1 MASMPMIE
9 PDARRIEE
17 VLARHDLAAL
27 LHVDFHDP
35 AHRADFLRTTSATDA
50 DVDLLKATQRL
61 ARIGLLTDPVAR
73 ASGHL
78 PRRAVARLAARGLTS
93 AHHISELPE
102 SVFASEH
109 ADAFGG
115 DEGIAREAHRR
126 AVQVRAAVRHATA
139 NVRDIASPYFRS
151 IHGNAVDATLADYVE
166 SIPGYQELFGSLNYV
181 ACDECG
187 SVFGPAAYFFDLLR
201 ITERYITKESPGI
214 PPDHDLR
221 ERRPDL
227 FELPLTCDNTNLPV
241 PNVLLV
247 NDVIKRRLGQ
257 GRVRELARAAYPF
270 NVPYN
275 EPRTQLAGALAR
287 LGTPLAEG
295 AAALLAPDPE
305 RLMLDSLPLATA
317 ALGLSPETV
326 RFLTTPRTTE
336 ADIAAEYGLSGL
348 TGHFPAAGP
357 GSITVRAGEK
367 GASGADGRLGEIL
380 AVGQQFGLTI
390 AGRSQLRTVT
400 KITAPATVEVDVAW
414 SDSATNSPW
423 TSYPPQD
430 LTTVQMFR
438 DRAGIAAYDD
448 VVALFEQRLSPEE
461 QTTIGGSLWINATSE
476 SLPDL
481 RVSTDTGGDEANPI
495 WRIRGL
501 SAKRLDRLSRLLRLS
516 RAVGVPVDILDWLV
530 IQEAPAPADAEITTA
545 LLIRLATLRRLADAV
560 RLPLVDVAAF
570 AYRLKTIGRESAN
583 TLADPFDRIF
593 NAASVRRGADPY
605 TAPSPIPF
613 DPARP
618 LAWPVGAS
626 SDWSANEGRVVA
638 ASTTTVTLAHDAASD
653 NGAYVGLTVAITSGP
668 GKGQRAVVQSYD
680 GPSRLATL
688 YTAWPTVPDTSSRY
702 AVAAL
707 PGVADRL
714 AAALRLRVVDL
725 HLLGAHVGGRPD
737 AIVLLTLENLTAL
750 WRLATLAAWTRL
762 PTEAFLTLT
771 RVLGLSAVPPTPG
784 DGLDQVETIMQVSAW
799 LARTKFSVYELDYV
813 LTGTR
818 SRYLRLNQQ
827 PTALPA
833 EVAAI
838 ARNGSNTLLTAET
851 LVQAGFTPEDAKRIR
866 AGLQEEGFVDGHGTV
881 LPARERF
888 AAAAARFPVGTSS
901 FARGPIDLAQAQAAV
916 AELREQHPPYL
927 TARDADS
934 SVLTWNYAPGTDL
947 AGLFTGLS
955 GTDDKRAIVA
965 EALAA
970 TAQRVTCIELAGLEP
985 VSAREFMTKDIG
997 LAQSQAVYDALLAL
1011 RPPVLEPATV
1021 PGEALLSAG
1030 YSAQTPLPGL
1040 FESPATG
1047 QRATITSYAGADRV
1061 ATVDSTWTVV
1071 PDAFTTYEVRQTTTG
1086 EVLTRGNARGGTG
1099 DSITLA
1105 QSALPDDNAYDGC
1118 IVVLI
1123 ADAEA
1128 DRKVSQVQATLASTA
1143 ARIAAVRD
1151 VLTQARAAQTGY
1163 AAQALT
1169 ALLAVPL
1176 ARFGLLLPL
1185 ATGQFTLDDYLPGLL
1200 TPATDGTVPADILAL
1215 VDRLTRAGLAAGRTG
1230 LDDDGLAGV
1239 VRRPD
1244 HFGLAD
1250 LDAFTLGSLR
1260 LLSAIPTFVG
1270 QVGTETSSLI
1280 SYLDVWTS
1288 VVGEDGKR
1296 RALSTMAGWE
1306 PQQVEITGRFLESAQ
1321 LGWAGIGA
1329 FPGLLRL
1336 KVPLAAVDALA
1347 ADADFLV
1354 RVAQAAVL
1362 PSLDGGAGDE
1372 AIWEEYL
1379 TTASAALA
1387 LLPARF
1393 GEEAAPTV
1401 ADTLTRELAAATR
1414 DVLLGYAVVVLG
1426 RTLPGVRTVADL
1438 FSYLLIDL
1446 EMSGC
1451 DTTSPIAQGITSV
1464 QLYMQRVRLGLET
1477 GASAAKIRDTWWEW
1491 ISTYRLWEANRR
1503 VFLYPEN
1510 YLDPSL
1516 RKGASPEF
1524 STLVDELL
1532 QGRPTDEHVTRTV
1545 ANYFDAFENL
1555 ADLTHV
1561 SAYKVEDDVREGGQ
1575 IDQQSHL
1582 VARTNTT
1589 PYTYYVRTFT
1599 RSLLPDAK
1607 KANPASGESIVWG
1620 PWQKVEATIDSPDAT
1635 PVVAFNRLFLFWNE
1649 IEPTKSS
1656 RVSTSQQGGASTKTE
1671 SSWTATLH
1679 YTYQRSAGSWISSQ
1693 HLREPMAI
1701 RAMPNPAMN
1710 DALVTRA
1717 YEDTQAYWSRPYAQ
1731 KIPRGLPATGT
1742 LSLEPGKKVTKGTDT
1757 VLHRQVTA
1765 GDSIWAGGETRQ
1777 VVRVDEAA
1785 QTLEVDQPFRVE
1797 GPNTPFKVIPQ
1808 DLYLTSFRPFPGPG
1822 TVEILA
1828 GNPGVSG
1835 RGTRFD
1841 RDFVVG
1847 DGIQVGGET
1856 RTVEAITGAEH
1867 LTVTA
1872 PWSVS
1877 STRPG
1882 PGLVL
1887 ITNGGIGVQG
1897 KDTRFQTDFKNGYS
1911 ILLGR
1916 EQRVVSKV
1924 VGDGFLWVEEPFTE
1938 ASSFYPYTIVGRPEC
1953 TVIPRTKGDEQ
1964 LMVFYG
1970 PNLDVSEKL
1979 PEPEI
1984 GWRLENDGGDPF
1996 IADLNQINANIFAVL
2011 DLAATAKRKLKD
2023 VTGDVTGQ
2031 PTLLLNHALD
2041 QQIVRLFAPGVPTTN
2056 TTLPAR
2062 AALDRKNDVLFV
2074 RGENRPLLTLYW
2086 GNSVPGATQNQT
2098 EIGKANDRPL
2108 AYHVGGNDSS
2118 LYGYG
2123 NQIGWYLFNAAGES
2137 FWIAGDDIEARTV
2150 APSTFL
2156 RPFRQPSDNSD
2167 MLVEFGPY
2175 TTASNTQLA
2184 NAMYRF
2190 SRLTTSVV
2198 PALRARLLAGGFD
2211 SLLSLD
2217 AQSLPEPPFSQFY
2230 QVPSGTPPPA
2240 VDTEHLPSTLMDF
2253 NGAYG
2258 LYFWEVFFHVPML
2271 VAQQFTSNQSFAEA
2285 KRWYE
2290 YIYHPQAQFADGS
2303 DDERRY
2309 WRFRPIREG
2318 MTLPGLRDIL
2328 QNQFEVTTY
2337 NDDPFDPDAIARLRI
2352 SAYAKA
2358 AVLKYVDNLIAWG
2371 DALFRQDTRES
2382 VAEATNLYLLAS
2394 QLLGHRPETVGARP
2408 SRPPQSFDE
2417 IARNYTDDIPQFLVE
2432 LENSSL
2438 VPLNGEGHRYADA
2451 PINDINA
2458 YFCVP
2463 ENAELTAHWDRVED
2477 RLYKIRHCLTIDG
2490 VERSPALFAP
2500 PIDVRSLAAAHGTA
2514 GKGGGVSVLA
2524 GGPVPAFRFSQLIS
2538 SARRLTDDVIRL
2550 GSSLLF
2556 ALENKDVQALASLQ
2570 ATQEGRLLNLISVI
2584 RQQQLDLVSRERA
2597 AIQAGRDSAAY
2608 RSAYYQELI
2617 DAGYNAA
2624 EIAQIAYLMA
2634 GMVSQGA
2641 STVVKTASAVSFALP
2656 QVGSPFAMTYGG
2668 QQVGHTLQESS
2679 AALDSFAQFMVI
2691 GAEALGLAGQYA
2703 RRSED
2708 WELQKRLADFDVS
2721 EFDARLVA
2729 NASEQT
2735 IAQNELSLTRTQAE
2749 QQATVCDFYRT
2760 RFTDEALYGWMA
2772 NRLSTT
2778 YFQTYSLALDLAR
2791 MAQRALQY
2799 ELATDA
2805 TFVNAGAWD
2814 DLRRGLTAG
2823 ESLMLS
2829 IDQLE
2834 SAYLTGS
2841 RRTFEITKTI
2851 SLASIDPVAFLQ
2863 FIRTGEATFS
2873 FDEAL
2878 FDADYPGHFRRRI
2891 KTLSVSI
2898 PALVGPYQNVRATLT
2913 QTANRVLLHPDVD
2926 AVRFLLG
2933 EDVMVDAKT
2942 IEHNVRAQQS
2952 ITVSLGQGD
2961 SGLFQV
2967 DFNDPLL
2974 LPFEQTGVVSNW
2986 RLFMPPSTNP
2996 IDLSSIADVI
3006 FELKYTA
3013 LDGGSAFRSEVA
3025 DLPQL
3030 RCRKWSSTV
3039 QAARQESSA
3048 WHLFMTGPVEQDRQ
3062 TLSLRLA
3069 GLTLPNV
3076 TQPQV
3081 TGFFLRLVVP
3091 DGTTTT
3097 SRHPYITLSL
3107 GEVQSTAFSPGAGG
3121 SVLIAFDTPVPL
3133 GAVPLPTGIGF
3144 DLAMGRT
3151 PEALREN
3158 GRVSS
3163 TVLQDIELVLFLAG
3177 DV

>member
-1 MASMPMIE
+1 MNE
-9 PDARRIEE
+9 PEAERIEE
-17 VLARHDLAAL
+17 VLERHDLAAL

-35 AHRADFLRTTSATDA
+35 AHRAGFLRTTSAADA
-50 DVDLLKATQRL
+50 DVDLLKAAQRL
-61 ARIGLLTDPVAR
+61 ARIGLVTDPVAR
-73 ASGHL
+73 ATAHL
-78 PRRAVARLAARGLTS
+78 PQRAVARLTARGLTS

-115 DEGIAREAHRR
+115 DEGLAREAHRR
-126 AVQVRAAVRHATA
+126 AVQVRAAVRHAAA

-151 IHGNAVDATLADYVE
+151 IHGNAVDATLTDYVE

-187 SVFGPAAYFFDLLR
+187 SIFGPAAFLFDLLR
-201 ITERYITKESPGI
+201 ISERYITQESPGI
-214 PPDHDLR
+214 PPDHTLR

-227 FELPLTCDNTNLPV
+227 FELPLTCDNTNVPV

-257 GRVRELARAAYPF
+257 GRVRELATAAYPF
-270 NVPYN
+270 NVPFN

-287 LGTPLAEG
+287 LGTPLVAG

-305 RLMLDSLPLATA
+305 RLVLDSLPLAAA

-326 RFLTTPRTTE
+326 RFITTPRTTE

-348 TGHFPAAGP
+348 TGHLPVAGP

-367 GASGADGRLGEIL
+367 RASGADGRLGEFL

-400 KITAPATVEVDVAW
+400 RTIDQATVEVDVAW

-423 TSYPPQD
+423 TRYPPQD

-438 DRAGIAAYDD
+438 DRAGIATYDD

-461 QTTIGGSLWINATSE
+461 QATIGGSLWINATGE

-481 RVSTDTGGDEANPI
+481 RVSVDTGGDEANPI

-501 SAKRLDRLSRLLRLS
+501 SVKRLDRLSRLLRLS
-516 RAVGVPVDILDWLV
+516 RAVGVPVDVLDWLV

-545 LLIRLATLRRLADAV
+545 LLIRLATLRRLADAI

-570 AYRLKTIGRESAN
+570 AYRLKTIGRESAS

-593 NAASVRRGADPY
+593 NAASLRRGADPY

-626 SDWSANEGRVVA
+626 SDWSANEGRVVT
-638 ASTTTVTLAHDAASD
+638 ASATTVTLAHDAASD
-653 NGAYVGLTVAITSGP
+653 NGAYVGLTVAVTSGP

-688 YTAWPTVPDTSSRY
+688 YTAWPTVPDTSSTY
-702 AVAAL
+702 AVTAL

-725 HLLGAHVGGRPD
+725 HLLGAHVGGRPY

-750 WRLATLAAWTRL
+750 WRLATLASWTRL
-762 PTEAFLTLT
+762 PTEAFLTLA
-771 RVLGLSAVPPTPG
+771 RVLKLPAVPPTPR
-784 DGLDQVETIMQVSAW
+784 DGLDQAERIIQVSAW
-799 LARTKFSVYELDYV
+799 LARTKFTVYELDYV

-818 SRYLRLNQQ
+818 SRYLRLNHQ

-851 LVQAGFTPEDAKRIR
+851 LVQAGFTPEDANGIR
-866 AGLQEEGFVDGHGTV
+866 ARLQEKGFVDRRGTV

-901 FARGPIDLAQAQAAV
+901 FAQGPIVLAQAQAAV

-927 TARDADS
+927 TALDADS
-934 SVLTWNYAPGTDL
+934 SVLTWNYTPGTDL
-947 AGLFTGLS
+947 AGLFTGLA
-955 GTDDKRAIVA
+955 GTDGKRAIVA

-970 TAQRVTCIELAGLEP
+970 TAQRVTCTELACLVP
-985 VSAREFMTKDIG
+985 VSAGEFVTEDIG
-997 LAQSQAVYDALLAL
+997 PAQSQAVYDALLAL

-1021 PGEALLSAG
+1021 PGEALLSAD
-1030 YSAQTPLPGL
+1030 YSAQTPPGL
-1040 FESPATG
+1040 FLSPATG
-1047 QRATITSYAGADRV
+1047 QRATITSYGGADRV
-1061 ATVDSTWTVV
+1061 ATVDGTWTVV
-1071 PDAFTTYEVRQTTTG
+1071 PDAFTTYEVRQTATG
-1086 EVLTRGNARGGTG
+1086 EVLTRGSARGGT
-1099 DSITLA
+1099 DNSITLA

-1118 IVVLI
+1118 VVVLV
-1123 ADAEA
+1123 ADTDAEV
-1128 DRKVSQVQATLASTA
+1128 DRKVSQVRAALTSTA

-1151 VLTQARAAQTGY
+1151 VLAQARAAQTGY
-1163 AAQALT
+1163 AAQALA
-1169 ALLAVPL
+1169 ALLAVPP
-1176 ARFGLLLPL
+1176 ARLGLLLPL

-1200 TPATDGTVPADILAL
+1200 TTPTDGTVPADVLAL
-1215 VDRLTRAGLAAGRTG
+1215 VDCLTRAGLAAGRTG
-1230 LDDDGLAGV
+1230 LDDDALAGV
-1239 VRRPD
+1239 ARRPD
-1244 HFGLAD
+1244 HFGLAE
-1250 LDAFTLGSLR
+1250 LGAFTLGSLR
-1260 LLSAIPTFVG
+1260 LLSAVPTFVG
-1270 QVGTETSSLI
+1270 QVGTQTSSLI
-1280 SYLDVWTS
+1280 SYLDLWTS
-1288 VVGEDGKR
+1288 VVGDDGKR

-1321 LGWAGIGA
+1321 LGWAGIDA

-1354 RVAQAAVL
+1354 RVAQAAML

-1379 TTASAALA
+1379 TTAAAALA

-1414 DVLLGYAVVVLG
+1414 DVLLGYAVVVLS

-1438 FSYLLIDL
+1438 FDYLLIDL

-1477 GASAAKIRDTWWEW
+1477 GASAASIRDTWWEW

-1516 RKGASPEF
+1516 RKDASPEF
-1524 STLVDELL
+1524 GTLVDELL
-1532 QGRPTDEHVTRTV
+1532 QGRPTDEHVTRVV

-1555 ADLTHV
+1555 AGLTHV
-1561 SAYKVEDDVREGGQ
+1561 SAYKMEDDVREGGQ

-1599 RSLLPDAK
+1599 RSLLPDTK
-1607 KANPASGESIVWG
+1607 ETNPASGESIVWG

-1656 RVSTSQQGGASTKTE
+1656 RVSTSEQGGASTKTE

-1679 YTYQRSAGSWISSQ
+1679 YTYQRSTGTWISPQ
-1693 HLREPMAI
+1693 HLQKPMAI
-1701 RAMPNPAMN
+1701 RAMPNEYPPMT
-1710 DALVTRA
+1710 DALVARA
-1717 YEDTQAYWSRPYAQ
+1717 YEDIQAYWSHPYAQ
-1731 KIPRGLPATGT
+1731 RIAQGLPAAGT
-1742 LSLEPGKKVTKGTDT
+1742 LSFSKDSNVAQGYGTA
-1757 VLHRQVTA
+1757 LQRQVDV
-1765 GDSIWAGGETRQ
+1765 GDSIWVGGETR
-1777 VVRVDEAA
+1777 RVMSVLSPFE
-1785 QTLEVDQPFRVE
+1785 QLEVDRPFRVE
-1797 GPNTPFKVIPQ
+1797 RQRAPFKVIPHDQ
-1808 DLYLTSFRPFPGPG
+1808 HLTRFPPFGGPG
-1822 TVEILA
+1822 KPAIRA
-1828 GNPGVSG
+1828 GFPDVL
-1835 RGTRFD
+1835 
-1841 RDFVVG
+1841 
-1847 DGIQVGGET
+1847 GG
-1856 RTVEAITGAEH
+1856 A
-1867 LTVTA
+1867 
-1872 PWSVS
+1872 
-1877 STRPG
+1877 
-1882 PGLVL
+1882 
-1887 ITNGGIGVQG
+1887 
-1897 KDTRFQTDFKNGYS
+1897 DTRFERDFT
-1911 ILLGR
+1911 
-1916 EQRVVSKV
+1916 
-1924 VGDGFLWVEEPFTE
+1924 VGDQIRVGEEVRTVVAISRDSLVVDQNWSISSEIQPQKGQIVEIKEGSSRVTGVDGTTHFMAQRRIGDAIMAEGQRRIVVKIYSDSDLLVDRPFSVPGGVKTV
-1938 ASSFYPYTIVGRPEC
+1938 PYAISVGLRYTAIPC
-1953 TVIPRTKGDEQ
+1953 TRGDER
-1964 LMVFYG
+1964 LMVLYG
-1970 PNLDVSEKL
+1970 PNLDVSAQL
-1979 PEPEI
+1979 PPPSDD
-1984 GWRLENDGGDPF
+1984 WRLANDGDDPF
-1996 IADLNQINANIFAVL
+1996 IASLNQINAKLYDALTVAN
-2011 DLAATAKRKLKD
+2011 AAKKTFGS
-2023 VTGDVTGQ
+2023 GDVAGQ
-2031 PTLLLNHALD
+2031 PTLLLDQALN
-2041 QQIVRLFAPGVPTTN
+2041 QQTVRLFAPSVPTTN
-2056 TTLPAR
+2056 TATPVR
-2062 AALDRKNDVLFV
+2062 VALDRENGVLFV
-2074 RGENRPLLTLYW
+2074 RGEDRPLLALYW
-2086 GNSVPGATQNQT
+2086 GNSVSGATQNQT
-2098 EIGKANDRPL
+2098 VIRKAGDGDRPL
-2108 AYHVGGNDSS
+2108 AYNVGGNGSS

-2137 FWIAGDDIEARTV
+2137 FWIASDDIKARTV
-2150 APSTFL
+2150 ASSTFL
-2156 RPFRQPSDNSD
+2156 QPSDNYG
-2167 MLVEFGPY
+2167 MLVQFGPH
-2175 TTASNTQLA
+2175 TTSDAPLDSAQ
-2184 NAMYRF
+2184 YRF

-2198 PALRARLLAGGFD
+2198 PALKARLLAGGFD

-2217 AQSLPEPPFSQFY
+2217 AQSLPEPPFCQFY

-2240 VDTEHLPSTLMDF
+2240 VDTDHLPSALMDF

-2258 LYFWEVFFHVPML
+2258 LYFWEVFFHVPLL
-2271 VAQQFTSNQSFAEA
+2271 VAQQLTSNQSFAEA
-2285 KRWYE
+2285 KRWCE
-2290 YIYHPQAQFADGS
+2290 YIYNPQAQFANGHDG
-2303 DDERRY
+2303 ERRY

-2394 QLLGHRPETVGARP
+2394 QLLGHRPETVGALP
-2408 SRPPQSFDE
+2408 PRPPQSFNE
-2417 IARNYTDDIPQFLVE
+2417 IAKNYTDDIPQFLLE

-2438 VPLNGEGHRYADA
+2438 VPVSGEGHRYADA

-2463 ENAELTAHWDRVED
+2463 ENAELTARWDRVED

-2500 PIDVRSLAAAHGTA
+2500 PIDIRNLVASHGTA
-2514 GKGGGVSVLA
+2514 GEVGGVSVLA
-2524 GGPVPAFRFSQLIS
+2524 AGPIPAFRFSQLIS
-2538 SARRLTDDVIRL
+2538 SARRLTEDVIRL
-2550 GSSLLF
+2550 GSSLLS

-2570 ATQEGRLLNLISVI
+2570 TTQEGRVLNLISAI
-2584 RQQQLDLVSRERA
+2584 RQQQLDLVSQERA

-2608 RSAYYQELI
+2608 RSAYYQDLI
-2617 DAGYNAA
+2617 NAGYNAA
-2624 EIAQIAYLMA
+2624 EIAQIAYLMT

-2691 GAEALGLAGQYA
+2691 GSEALGLSGQYA

-2721 EFDARLVA
+2721 QFDARLVA

-2735 IAQNELSLTRTQAE
+2735 IAQKELSLARTQAE

-2799 ELATDA
+2799 ELGTET
-2805 TFVNAGAWD
+2805 TFVNAGTWD

-2834 SAYLTGS
+2834 SAYLTGT
-2841 RRTFEITKTI
+2841 RRTFEITKAI
-2851 SLASIDPVAFLQ
+2851 SLASIDPVAFLH

-2913 QTANRVLLHPDVD
+2913 QTANRVLLQPDRK
-2926 AVRFLLG
+2926 AVQALLG
-2933 EDVMVDAKT
+2933 EDVEVDANK

-2974 LPFEQTGVVSNW
+2974 LPFEQTGAVSNW
-2986 RLFMPPSTNP
+2986 QLSMPPATNP

-3013 LDGGSAFRSEVA
+3013 LDGGSAFRSKVA

-3030 RCRKWSSTV
+3030 RRRKWSSTT
-3039 QAARQESSA
+3039 QAARQEASA

-3069 GLTLPNV
+3069 GLALPNV
-3076 TQPQV
+3076 TQPQM

-3097 SRHPYITLSL
+3097 SRHPYLALSL
-3107 GEVQSTAFSPGAGG
+3107 GEAEPFAFSPDARG
-3121 SVLIAFDTPVPL
+3121 SALVAFDAPLPL
-3133 GAVPLPTGIGF
+3133 GSDPLRLG
-3144 DLAMGRT
+3144 LAFNLT
-3151 PEALREN
+3151 PGCTPAALLDDMRL
-3158 GRVSS
+3158 SA
-3163 TVLQDIELVLFLAG
+3163 TVLKDIELVLFLAG
-3177 DV
+3177 DI